1 MLQGKHFWLQQN
13 LLRLNF
19 RAKAAAEKK
28 IFLDV
33 IESFEFFWRFATTFD
48 SMTFNREARSQ
59 KDVGV
64 EQLTVFKNAENN
76 VNFQSCLQ
84 GKPPLTNP
92 EFKVG
97 VMAAKKLNFFS
108 FDLV

>member
-1 MLQGKHFWLQQN
+1 M
-13 LLRLNF
+13 
-19 RAKAAAEKK
+19 AAAASSQVKFSRESRRRERK

-84 GKPPLTNP
+84 GKPPLTKA
-92 EFKVG
+92 EFKVAI
-97 VMAAKKLNFFS
+97 MTAK
-108 FDLV
+108 

>member
-1 MLQGKHFWLQQN
+1 M
-13 LLRLNF
+13 
-19 RAKAAAEKK
+19 AAAASSQVKFSRESRRRERK

-59 KDVGV
+59 KDVGA

-92 EFKVG
+92 EFKVA
-97 VMAAKKLNFFS
+97 VMTAK
-108 FDLV
+108 